1 MDLGL
6 ERLNQQLEKL
16 GKVPRSY
23 RVALLPALALIVGGL
38 YAYAMYL
45 PKAAQVES
53 LRGQQ
58 LQLQRRLNE
67 VRAVAANVS
76 KFEEEIA
83 ALERKLRIALRQLPD
98 SKELPVLLTDVNTL
112 GKTAGLEMKAF
123 RPGAEVKRDF
133 YAEVPI
139 EIEFVGR
146 FHDVATFFDQVA
158 KLPRIVNVSEL
169 VIKID
174 DESAVETVLKVAGEA
189 VTFRFLEGEAQQAD
203 EEEAGAKDAAAKGGK
218 GGHGAAKPAPKGDS
232 AATSQAPPQR
242 GQG

>member
-6 ERLNQQLEKL
+6 ERFSQQLERL
-16 GKVPRSY
+16 AKVPRAY
-23 RVALLPALALIVGGL
+23 RLALLPVIAIVVGGL
-38 YAYAMYL
+38 YTWLLYL
-45 PKAAQVES
+45 PKAGELEG

-67 VRAVAANVS
+67 VRSVAANVG
-76 KFEEEIA
+76 KFEQEIA
-83 ALERKLRIALRQLPD
+83 ALERKLKVALRQLPD

-112 GKTAGLEMKAF
+112 GKNSGLEIKAF

-139 EIEFVGR
+139 EIEFVGK
-146 FHDVATFFDQVA
+146 FHDIATFFDEVS

-169 VIKID
+169 GIRIME
-174 DESAVETVLKVAGEA
+174 ESSVETVLKVTGEA
-189 VTFRFLEGEAQQAD
+189 VTFRFLEESAQAPAED
-203 EEEAGAKDAAAKGGK
+203 AKGGK
-218 GGHGAAKPAPKGDS
+218 GGKAARGAQAPAAGGK
-232 AATSQAPPQR
+232 ATVSQATPARR